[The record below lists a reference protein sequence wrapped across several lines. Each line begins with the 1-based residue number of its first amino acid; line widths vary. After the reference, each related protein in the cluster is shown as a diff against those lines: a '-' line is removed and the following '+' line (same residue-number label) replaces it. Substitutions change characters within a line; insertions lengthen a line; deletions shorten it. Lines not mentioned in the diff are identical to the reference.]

1 MLNTII
7 FFVCEGNTNQLLQQ
21 EKPKKSI
28 TFEWKKSPLDYDANV
43 TSLKLSNIHHCQSVT
58 SCFEAICFM
67 HFIPFHLRLS
77 PFFASAIVVHI
88 VADGIVF
95 FYRKIKSLPLI
106 FFLFFRFFNF
116 SSQKL
121 RYSCVLLAWIVN
133 IPFHHIVPA
142 RISKPTLWVADINY
156 WIKWKVVKKVSRLRL
171 YEEDSKLT
179 FW

>member
-1 MLNTII
+1 MLITII

-88 VADGIVF
+88 VADRIVF

-106 FFLFFRFFNF
+106 FFFYFSVFSIFFTEGKIQLCFTRLDRQYTF
-116 SSQKL
+116 SSH
-121 RYSCVLLAWIVN
+121 R
-133 IPFHHIVPA
+133 
-142 RISKPTLWVADINY
+142 TG
-156 WIKWKVVKKVSRLRL
+156 
-171 YEEDSKLT
+171 
-179 FW
+179 

>member
-1 MLNTII
+1 MN

-88 VADGIVF
+88 VADRIVF
-95 FYRKIKSLPLI
+95 F
-106 FFLFFRFFNF
+106 FFT
-116 SSQKL
+116 
-121 RYSCVLLAWIVN
+121 A
-133 IPFHHIVPA
+133 
-142 RISKPTLWVADINY
+142 
-156 WIKWKVVKKVSRLRL
+156 KWKVYLYLFFYFSVFSIFFTEGKIQLCFTRLDRQ
-171 YEEDSKLT
+171 YT
-179 FW
+179 FSSHRTG

>member
-1 MLNTII
+1 MN

-58 SCFEAICFM
+58 SCFEAIWFM
-67 HFIPFHLRLS
+67 HFISFHLRLS

-106 FFLFFRFFNF
+106 FFSIFPFFQFFFTEGKIQLCFTRLDRQYTF
-116 SSQKL
+116 SSH
-121 RYSCVLLAWIVN
+121 R
-133 IPFHHIVPA
+133 
-142 RISKPTLWVADINY
+142 TG
-156 WIKWKVVKKVSRLRL
+156 
-171 YEEDSKLT
+171 
-179 FW
+179 

>member
-1 MLNTII
+1 MN
-7 FFVCEGNTNQLLQQ
+7 FFCLWRKHQSALAAGKT
-21 EKPKKSI
+21 KKTI

-88 VADGIVF
+88 VADRIVF
-95 FYRKIKSLPLI
+95 FFLPQNEKFTFTFFSI
-106 FFLFFRFFNF
+106 FPFFQF
-116 SSQKL
+116 SSQKV

-133 IPFHHIVPA
+133 IPFHHIVLA
-142 RISKPTLWVADINY
+142 RISKPTLWVAHINY

>member
-1 MLNTII
+1 MN

-77 PFFASAIVVHI
+77 TFFASAIVVHI
-88 VADGIVF
+88 VANRIVF
-95 FYRKIKSLPLI
+95 FTAKLKVYLWFFFYFSVFSI
-106 FFLFFRFFNF
+106 FFTEGKIQLCFTRLDRQYTF
-116 SSQKL
+116 SSH
-121 RYSCVLLAWIVN
+121 R
-133 IPFHHIVPA
+133 
-142 RISKPTLWVADINY
+142 TG
-156 WIKWKVVKKVSRLRL
+156 
-171 YEEDSKLT
+171 
-179 FW
+179 

>member
-1 MLNTII
+1 MKGTPISS
-7 FFVCEGNTNQLLQQ
+7 CSRKNQ
-21 EKPKKSI
+21 KKSI

-67 HFIPFHLRLS
+67 YFISFHLRLS
-77 PFFASAIVVHI
+77 PFFASTIVVNI
-88 VADGIVF
+88 VADRIVF

-106 FFLFFRFFNF
+106 FFSIFPFFQF
-116 SSQKL
+116 SSQKV

-142 RISKPTLWVADINY
+142 RISKPTL
-156 WIKWKVVKKVSRLRL
+156 
-171 YEEDSKLT
+171 
-179 FW
+179 

>member
-1 MLNTII
+1 MN

-43 TSLKLSNIHHCQSVT
+43 TSLKLSNIHHSQSVT
-58 SCFEAICFM
+58 SCFEAIWFM
-67 HFIPFHLRLS
+67 HFISFHLRLS
-77 PFFASAIVVHI
+77 PFSLLPSSYILLLTESF
-88 VADGIVF
+88 F

-116 SSQKL
+116 SSQKV

-133 IPFHHIVPA
+133 IPFHHIVSA

-171 YEEDSKLT
+171 YEKDSKLT